1 MIEETLILRD
11 FRLTQ
16 KQLYLQPTVLKAK
29 KQFMKDESP
38 TRLTPKHRAQ
48 EAMEHVRESGEGAHS
63 FNISTGRQWQ
73 VELC

>member
-1 MIEETLILRD
+1 MIEETLVLRGL
-11 FRLTQ
+11 RLMQ

-48 EAMEHVRESGEGAHS
+48 EAMECVGA
-63 FNISTGRQWQ
+63 GRRGT
-73 VELC
+73 LL